1 MRGGASTIIT
11 LYRNNK
17 ENYFFLGANMLEAK
31 LKSRPKMGLEI
42 PSLLSWGISN
52 KTGSK
57 RQLTPGMGSI
67 VPSAVTSRQGFK
79 SSESNF
85 CKSKGEVMISVSSKQ
100 LTPGI
105 LSFISEQDLIKTG
118 SKIGT
123 LWKRRGGVEGV
134 GG

>member
-1 MRGGASTIIT
+1 
-11 LYRNNK
+11 
-17 ENYFFLGANMLEAK
+17 
-31 LKSRPKMGLEI
+31 
-42 PSLLSWGISN
+42 
-52 KTGSK
+52 
-57 RQLTPGMGSI
+57 MGSI

-100 LTPGI
+100 LTPGM

-134 GG
+134 VKGVKLSPFLSDSSRLKK